1 MPPIDPAAPTVL
13 LLDTDPALRGLVS
26 EWLADGG
33 YQVHHDEPRPDA
45 GGTPP
50 DLIVVDV
57 PFPRQG
63 GSDRLRRLADHHPGT
78 PVLALSPTFLS
89 GAGRHGAVAREL
101 GVAGVLPKPLTR
113 DALLVAV
120 TRLLAADR

>member
-1 MPPIDPAAPTVL
+1 MAPTTPAAATVL

-26 EWLADGG
+26 EWLTEGG
-33 YQVHHDEPRPDA
+33 YQVRDEAAR
-45 GGTPP
+45 P

-57 PFPRQG
+57 PFPRRG
-63 GSDRLRRLADHHPGT
+63 DSDRLRHLADRHPGT
-78 PVLALSPTFLS
+78 PVLALSPTFLA

-113 DALLVAV
+113 EALLFAV
-120 TRLLAADR
+120 MRLLADAA

>member
-26 EWLADGG
+26 EWLLDGG
-33 YQVHHDEPRPDA
+33 YHVRHDEPAPGPTR
-45 GGTPP
+45 P

-63 GSDRLRRLADHHPGT
+63 GSDRLRRLADRHPGT

-120 TRLLAADR
+120 TRLLAAES